1 MKTFRR
7 HNDELKRTMKSHFID
22 IEKDGGWEND
32 YNKFYHARLKRISR
46 ALNKYIIKQEGV
58 SDASLEVYED
68 IEEPEIDVLD

>member
-1 MKTFRR
+1 MVFGK
-7 HNDELKRTMKSHFID
+7 
-22 IEKDGGWEND
+22 ND